1 MWLVERYVV
10 TNFSTSTPSRQYA
23 TVEEVLPKMRSETEY
38 YLTRTSFQI
47 LLLAM
52 MGGVFVTF
60 GALFSLLL
68 ADGVTTAGPGLLLG
82 GLGFSVGF
90 FMIILSRAALFT
102 EANVML
108 PATALQSDKIRLPT
122 GAWRFWAVAWIGNML
137 GAFLIGQVIA
147 FAQIYPDSTY
157 VLLGKTVAKKMVYL
171 NEGGTVIDWLRIVV
185 SGMMGNGMI
194 GIAAF
199 FAIMANTVVGKFIP
213 IFLVVSLFVAANLQH
228 SPANMAYFSLYSA
241 YGGDGNWAELFLWN
255 IIPAGIGNI
264 LGGIVLVALPFWY
277 AFRNLTSGD

>member
-1 MWLVERYVV
+1 M
-10 TNFSTSTPSRQYA
+10 TNSSDQAPTRQHA
-23 TVEEVLPKMRSETEY
+23 TVDEVLPKMREETEY

-47 LLLAM
+47 LLLAT

-68 ADGVTTAGPGLLLG
+68 SDGVTSAGPALLLG

-90 FMIILSRAALFT
+90 FMIILGRAALFT

-108 PATALQSDKIRLPT
+108 PATALQSDKIGLPS
-122 GAWRFWAVAWIGNML
+122 GAWKFWVIAWVGNML
-137 GAFLIGQVIA
+137 GAFLIAQIIA

-157 VLLGKTVAKKMVYL
+157 ALLGKTVAKKMVYL
-171 NEGGTVIDWLRIVV
+171 NEGGAAIDWMRIVV
-185 SGMMGNGMI
+185 SGMLGNGMI

-241 YGGDGNWAELFLWN
+241 YSDDANWLEFFVWN
-255 IIPAGIGNI
+255 IIPAAIGNI
-264 LGGIVLVALPFWY
+264 LGGAVFVALPFWY
-277 AFRNLTSGD
+277 AFRTTSSRSGD